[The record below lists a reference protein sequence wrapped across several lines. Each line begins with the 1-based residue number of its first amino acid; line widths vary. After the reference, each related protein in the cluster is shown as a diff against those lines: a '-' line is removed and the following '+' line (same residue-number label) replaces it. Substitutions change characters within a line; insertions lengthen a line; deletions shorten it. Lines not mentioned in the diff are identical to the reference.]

1 MSAAVSRAH
10 PTVKC
15 PRSVWAVGRRNAYV
29 HAYYLSRNF
38 VLIGG
43 HRQRRGVCIRDVRE
57 ARSL

>member
-15 PRSVWAVGRRNAYV
+15 PRSVWAVGRRN
-29 HAYYLSRNF
+29 AYYLSRNF